1 LRILVSRSARA
12 RAADC
17 YAARS
22 GENLDGLRLSQQFMC
37 QRFHITARAFVLGRR
52 DGMLIAYFI
61 LHALPSSRTERTGVT
76 ANPFHLGWFL
86 GNSFGV
92 HGWNQPWGGTNA
104 ADWSQPDQHIE
115 LAKALERACFDYF
128 LLEDSLF
135 VPDNYG
141 GSMEFYLARALR
153 APKNDPLPLVPLI
166 AQATTHLGIV
176 PTISTSFYPPFLL
189 ARLIATLDL
198 MSKGRVGCNFVT
210 STAERA
216 AQNFGL
222 EAHLEHDLR
231 YEMAAEFV
239 DVVTQLWESWEADA
253 IVMDREKGV
262 FVDHTKVHP
271 INFKGRFFSSRGPLN
286 TARPP
291 QGRPVLVQAG
301 GSPQGQQFAA
311 KHMDSV
317 IAAVST
323 VPEMKVFRSDLRQR
337 LVAEGRNPD
346 SCKLFFVVSPTLG
359 ETSEEAQD
367 KVRRRQAHRNATPEV
382 TLAQMGSLT
391 DIDFSGFDLDAPI
404 GELTTNGQQ
413 GTLKRF
419 LAQGRTLR
427 EIASNYRYGLEDLVV
442 GTVDHVAG
450 VMAEMMEEVGGD
462 GFMFSGPVTRRY
474 VAEITDGL
482 VPELQRRGLVRKA
495 YEHRHFRDN
504 LLAF

>member
-1 LRILVSRSARA
+1 
-12 RAADC
+12 
-17 YAARS
+17 
-22 GENLDGLRLSQQFMC
+22 M
-37 QRFHITARAFVLGRR
+37 TAK
-52 DGMLIAYFI
+52 
-61 LHALPSSRTERTGVT
+61 
-76 ANPFHLGWFL
+76 PFHLGWFL
-86 GNSFGV
+86 GNSYGV
-92 HGWNQPWGGTNA
+92 HGWNQNWSGTDA
-104 ADWSQPDQHIE
+104 QDWTQPDIHIE
-115 LAKALERACFDYF
+115 LAKALERARFDYL

-141 GSMEFYLARALR
+141 NSMEFYLSRALR

-166 AQATTHLGIV
+166 AQATKHLGIV
-176 PTISTSFYPPFLL
+176 PTISTSFYPPYLL

-210 STAERA
+210 STAVRA

-222 EAHLEHDLR
+222 DSHLEHDTR

-239 DVVTQLWESWEADA
+239 DLVTQLWESWDTDA
-253 IVMDREKGV
+253 IVMDRESGI

-323 VPEMKVFRSDLRQR
+323 VPEMKTFRSDLRAR
-337 LVAEGRNPD
+337 LIAEGRDPE
-346 SCKLFFVVSPTLG
+346 SCKLFFVISPTLG
-359 ETSEEAQD
+359 ETNDEAKD
-367 KVRRRQAHRNATPEV
+367 RFARRQKQREAAPEV

-391 DIDFSGFDLDAPI
+391 DIDFSTFDLDAPV
-404 GELTTNGQQ
+404 GDLSTNGQQ

-427 EIASNYRYGLEDLVV
+427 EIAGNYRYGLEDMVI
-442 GTVDHVAG
+442 GTADHVAG
-450 VMAEMMEEVGGD
+450 AMAEMMEEVGGD
-462 GFMFSGPVTRRY
+462 GFMFSGALSRRY
-474 VAEITDGL
+474 VAEVTDGV
-482 VPELQRRGLVRKA
+482 VPVLQRRGLVRKA
-495 YEHRHFRDN
+495 YEHKHFRDN
-504 LLAF
+504 LFAF

>member
-1 LRILVSRSARA
+1 MA
-12 RAADC
+12 
-17 YAARS
+17 
-22 GENLDGLRLSQQFMC
+22 
-37 QRFHITARAFVLGRR
+37 
-52 DGMLIAYFI
+52 
-61 LHALPSSRTERTGVT
+61 

-92 HGWNQPWGGTNA
+92 HGWNQPWGGTGGQ
-104 ADWSQPDQHIE
+104 DWTQPDLQIE
-115 LAKALERACFDYF
+115 LAKALERACFDYL

-141 GSMEFYLARALR
+141 SSMEFYLARALR

-222 EAHLEHDLR
+222 DTHLEHDLR
-231 YEMAAEFV
+231 YEMADEFV
-239 DVVTQLWESWEADA
+239 DVVSQLWSSWDADA
-253 IVMDREKGV
+253 IVMDREAGV
-262 FVDHTKVHP
+262 FVDHTKVRA
-271 INFKGRFFSSRGPLN
+271 IDFKGRFFSSRGPLN

-301 GSPQGQQFAA
+301 GSPQGKRFAA
-311 KHMDSV
+311 RHMDSV

-323 VPEMKVFRSDLRQR
+323 IGEMKAFRIDLRER
-337 LVAEGRNPD
+337 LAAEGRNPD
-346 SCKLFFVVSPTLG
+346 SCKLFFVASPTVG
-359 ETSEEAQD
+359 ETDVEAQERS
-367 KVRRRQAHRNATPEV
+367 RRRQSQREASPAM
-382 TLAQMGSLT
+382 TLAQMASLT
-391 DIDFSGFDLDAPI
+391 DIDFATFDLDAPI
-404 GELTTNGQQ
+404 GELSTNGQQ

-419 LAQGRTLR
+419 LAQGSTLR
-427 EIASNYRYGLEDLVV
+427 EIARNYRYGLEDELV
-442 GTVDHVAG
+442 GTPEHIACAMG
-450 VMAEMMEEVGGD
+450 EIMEEVGGD

-474 VAEITDGL
+474 VAEITDGI
-482 VPELQRRGLVRKA
+482 VPALQRLGLVRTA
-495 YEHRHFRDN
+495 YTHRHFRDN
-504 LLAF
+504 LFAF

>member
-1 LRILVSRSARA
+1 LHRSW
-12 RAADC
+12 AA
-17 YAARS
+17 AA
-22 GENLDGLRLSQQFMC
+22 EK
-37 QRFHITARAFVLGRR
+37 HVL
-52 DGMLIAYFI
+52 A
-61 LHALPSSRTERTGVT
+61 

-86 GNSFGV
+86 GNSYGV
-92 HGWNQPWGGTNA
+92 HGWNQPWGG
-104 ADWSQPDQHIE
+104 ADARDWTQPDLHIE
-115 LAKALERACFDYF
+115 LAKALERACFDYL

-141 GSMEFYLARALR
+141 SSMEFYLRRALR

-166 AQATTHLGIV
+166 AQATSHLGIA
-176 PTISTSFYPPFLL
+176 PTISTSFYPPYLL

-222 EAHLEHDLR
+222 DAHIEHDLR
-231 YEMAAEFV
+231 YEMAGEFV
-239 DVVTQLWESWEADA
+239 DLVIQLWESWDADA
-253 IVMDREKGV
+253 IVMDRDAGM
-262 FVDHTKVHP
+262 FVDPAKVRS
-271 INFKGRFFSSRGPLN
+271 INFKGRFFASRGPLN

-323 VPEMKVFRSDLRQR
+323 VGEMKAFRADLRKR
-337 LVAEGRNPD
+337 LAAAGRDPD
-346 SCKLFFVVSPTLG
+346 SCKLFFVISPILG
-359 ETSEEAQD
+359 ESNAEALERS
-367 KVRRRQAHRNATPEV
+367 RRRQAHRESFPELA
-382 TLAQMGSLT
+382 LAQMGSLT
-391 DIDFSGFDLDAPI
+391 DIDFSTFDIDAPI

-427 EIASNYRYGLEDLVV
+427 EIAHKYRYGFEDLV
-442 GTVDHVAG
+442 GTADHVAG
-450 VMAEMMEEVGGD
+450 AMAEVMQEVGGD
-462 GFMFSGPVTRRY
+462 GFMFTGLVTRRY

-482 VPELQRRGLVRKA
+482 VPALQRRGLVRTA
-495 YEHRHFRDN
+495 YEHKHYRDN
-504 LLAF
+504 LMAF

>member
-1 LRILVSRSARA
+1 MNNT
-12 RAADC
+12 
-17 YAARS
+17 Y
-22 GENLDGLRLSQQFMC
+22 
-37 QRFHITARAFVLGRR
+37 
-52 DGMLIAYFI
+52 
-61 LHALPSSRTERTGVT
+61 
-76 ANPFHLGWFL
+76 
-86 GNSFGV
+86 GV
-92 HGWNQPWGGTNA
+92 HGWNQPWGGGDGQ
-104 ADWSQPDQHIE
+104 DWTQPDLHIE
-115 LAKALERACFDYF
+115 MAKAFERACFDYF

-141 GSMEFYLARALR
+141 GTADFYLRRALR

-222 EAHLEHDLR
+222 DTHIEHDLR
-231 YEMAAEFV
+231 YEMADEFV
-239 DVVTQLWESWEADA
+239 DLVSKLWSSWDADA
-253 IVMDREKGV
+253 IVTDREAGV
-262 FVDHTKVHP
+262 FVDPGKVRA
-271 INFKGRFFSSRGPLN
+271 IDFKGRFFSSRGPLN

-301 GSPQGQQFAA
+301 GSPQGRHFAA

-317 IAAVST
+317 VAAVST
-323 VPEMKVFRSDLRQR
+323 VPEMKTFRADLRQR
-337 LVAEGRNPD
+337 LAAAGRDPN
-346 SCKLFFVVSPTLG
+346 SCKLFFVVVPTLG
-359 ETSEEAQD
+359 ETNAEAQERF
-367 KVRRRQAHRNATPEV
+367 RRRQAQREASPEM

-391 DIDFSGFDLDAPI
+391 DIDFSGFDLDAPL

-419 LAQGRTLR
+419 LAQGATLR
-427 EIASNYRYGLEDLVV
+427 EIASKYRYGLEDPVV
-442 GTVDHVAG
+442 GTAEHVAG
-450 VMAEMMEEVGGD
+450 AMAEVMQEVGGD
-462 GFMFSGPVTRRY
+462 GFMFSGPVTRRH
-474 VAEITDGL
+474 VAEITDGV
-482 VPELQRRGLVRKA
+482 VPELQRLGVVRMA